1 MTAQVVLV
9 AFDFYLIPFA
19 LFLGATA
26 QQIGWLV
33 AVPNF
38 LSSMSQLV
46 AARLVRAAGSR
57 RRVLVVGMALQAVL
71 LLPLIVLPVMRTSAG
86 VTILILLV
94 AVFRVIGSVMGPA
107 WGSLVSDYLPE
118 GQRGEY
124 FGWRWR
130 MVSLAGIAGAAFWGL
145 LLYALQH
152 VSPTLGF
159 VLLFAGAA
167 TFRFLSFR
175 FMSKMADVPLMSSP
189 DGELTLWLFLRRFR
203 ENNFVKFI
211 FYVSA
216 VTFAQQIAAPYFR
229 VHMLTN
235 LEFSYLSYTSVQ
247 LASVIAGLIAFPI
260 WGSHADLVGTARVL
274 KVIGLLVPL
283 VPLLWMFARDP
294 VSLIIVEAFS
304 GFVWSGFT
312 LASANFVYDAVPPNQ
327 RVRGLAYFNLFAGAA
342 VFSGAA
348 LGGWLAERLPPILG
362 EPLVG
367 VFLASAV
374 TLLFAGI
381 SLSRSFE
388 EVRSKVHATSH
399 LRLFLSVLGVKPLVG
414 PAAELDIYPPLR
426 TPREDTHREHEPA
439 GRA

>member
-1 MTAQVVLV
+1 M
-9 AFDFYLIPFA
+9 
-19 LFLGATA
+19 
-26 QQIGWLV
+26 
-33 AVPNF
+33 
-38 LSSMSQLV
+38 
-46 AARLVRAAGSR
+46 
-57 RRVLVVGMALQAVL
+57 
-71 LLPLIVLPVMRTSAG
+71 
-86 VTILILLV
+86 
-94 AVFRVIGSVMGPA
+94 
-107 WGSLVSDYLPE
+107 
-118 GQRGEY
+118 
-124 FGWRWR
+124 
-130 MVSLAGIAGAAFWGL
+130 
-145 LLYALQH
+145 
-152 VSPTLGF
+152 
-159 VLLFAGAA
+159 
-167 TFRFLSFR
+167 
-175 FMSKMADVPLMSSP
+175 
-189 DGELTLWLFLRRFR
+189 
-203 ENNFVKFI
+203 KFI

-260 WGSHADLVGTARVL
+260 WGNHADLVGTARIL

-294 VSLIIVEAFS
+294 VSLIVVEAFS

-312 LASANFVYDAVPPNQ
+312 LASANFVYDAVPPDQ

-342 VFSGAA
+342 
-348 LGGWLAERLPPILG
+348 LGGWLAERLLPILG

-381 SLSRSFE
+381 LLSRYFE
-388 EVRSKVHATSH
+388 EVRSEVHATSH

-439 GRA
+439 GRPSSQGSI